1 MESEA
6 KRKKVYLISGLG
18 ADSRL
23 FKYQLELDYDF
34 HKIEWIKAEKGET
47 IASYAKRLSAGI
59 DESEPYSIVGCSMG
73 GIVAIEMLKFMKPE
87 KVVLISSL
95 KTKHEKSWISK
106 FANTFKLY
114 YLLSG
119 HVFKW
124 AAIWRRLFF
133 GKLKAEDEK
142 LFDAMLK
149 AADPFFM
156 KWGLHRVITWDNEE
170 EFPNVVHIHGDKDG
184 VFPFKY
190 LKNVI
195 RVHGGS
201 HLMIINKPEE
211 VNKHLCEAL
220 G

>member
-1 MESEA
+1 VESEP

-34 HKIEWIKAEKGET
+34 HKLEWLKVARGET
-47 IASYAKRLSAGI
+47 LAAYAKRMSAGI

-73 GIVAIEMLKFMKPE
+73 GIVAIEMLKFLNPD

-106 FANTFKLY
+106 VANSLKLY

-119 HVFKW
+119 HIFKW
-124 AAIWRRLFF
+124 AAVWRRFFF
-133 GKLKAEDEK
+133 GKLNEEEEK
-142 LFDAMLK
+142 LFDAMLR

-156 KWGLHRVITWDNEE
+156 KWGLHRVVTWNNED
-170 EFPNVVHIHGDKDG
+170 EFSNVVHIHGDKDS
-184 VFPFKY
+184 VFPFRNI
-190 LKNVI
+190 KNAI
-195 RVHGGS
+195 RIPGGS
-201 HLMIINKPEE
+201 HLMVINRAKE
-211 VNKHLCEAL
+211 VNAHLVEAL

>member
-1 MESEA
+1 MESES

-34 HKIEWIKAEKGET
+34 HKLEWIKAMRGET
-47 IASYAKRLSAGI
+47 LADYAKRMSAGI

-73 GIVAIEMLKFMKPE
+73 GIVAIEMSKFLNPD

-95 KTKHEKSWISK
+95 KTKDEKSWITKVASSL
-106 FANTFKLY
+106 KLY

-124 AAIWRRLFF
+124 ASILRRMFL
-133 GKLKAEDEK
+133 GRLNEEEEK
-142 LFDAMLK
+142 LFDAMLR

-156 KWGLHRVITWDNEE
+156 KWGLHRVITWNNEQ
-170 EFPNVVHIHGDKDG
+170 EFSNVVHIHGDKDS
-184 VFPFKY
+184 VFPFGNI
-190 LKNVI
+190 KNVI
-195 RVHGGS
+195 CIPGGS
-201 HLMIINKPEE
+201 HLMILNRAEE
-211 VNKHLCEAL
+211 VNVELVKAL